1 MPVPIVGILV
11 LAIVLDLILELHS
24 CAA

>member
-1 MPVPIVGILV
+1 MPVPIIGILV